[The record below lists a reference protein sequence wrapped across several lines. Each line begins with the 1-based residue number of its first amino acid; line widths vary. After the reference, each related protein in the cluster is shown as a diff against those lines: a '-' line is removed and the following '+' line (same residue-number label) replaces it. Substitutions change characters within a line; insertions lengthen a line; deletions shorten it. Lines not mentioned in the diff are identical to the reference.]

1 MPSRLVIRGL
11 LLVGVLAGAAWSA
24 QTPALAQ
31 DVFEL
36 EDGQWLKER
45 SAPPDSMEGRLQTVR
60 KLLAQDENDQAIKL
74 LKQWIKD
81 YPNSPLQAE
90 ARLLLGDAKTQKKH
104 YYSALFDYEFVIRAY
119 PASEQYATALEREFE
134 IARLFVNG
142 MKRRFLGVRILPAKG
157 EGEELLIRIQERAPN
172 SEIGEKASLELA
184 DYYYRDG
191 EMINAADAYDL
202 FLINYPRSV
211 NREWAMLR
219 LIQSNL
225 ARFKGPQFDPT
236 GLIDARTRLVQ
247 YQREYPAA
255 AERIGASA
263 LIVRINQSMAQKDL
277 VMAQWYEQT
286 NQDVSAAYLYRRL
299 IEDHPES
306 PAAEKAVMR
315 LAALPLPADVKVFHI
330 EPTSLAEQE
339 RRARETPGD
348 PINAIDTENLEP
360 RPDIPAERTTTDMLE
375 DVLEPGAITE
385 PDGDIDMDAIEEE
398 IP

>member
-1 MPSRLVIRGL
+1 MPNRSAIHRFPLIAV
-11 LLVGVLAGAAWSA
+11 LLVTCGVSTATTA
-24 QTPALAQ
+24 QE
-31 DVFEL
+31 VYEL
-36 EDGQWLKER
+36 EDGQWLKEQTY
-45 SAPPDSMEGRLQTVR
+45 PPESMEGRLQSVR
-60 KLLAQDENDQAIKL
+60 KLLAQDENDQAIKQ
-74 LKQWIKD
+74 LKKWLTD
-81 YPNSPLQAE
+81 YPNSPFQAE
-90 ARLLLGDAKTQKKH
+90 ARLLMGDAKTQNKH
-104 YYSALFDYEFVIRAY
+104 YYNALFDYEFVIRAY
-119 PASEQYATALEREFE
+119 PASEQFSTALEREYE

-142 MKRRFLGVRILPAKG
+142 MKRRFLGMRILPAEG

-219 LIQSNL
+219 LIQANL

-255 AERIGASA
+255 AERIGADA
-263 LIVRINQSMAQKDL
+263 LIVRIGQSMARKDL
-277 VMAQWYEQT
+277 VTAQWYEQT

-299 IEDHPES
+299 IEDHPET
-306 PAAEKAVMR
+306 PAAEEAVMR
-315 LAALPLPADVKVFHI
+315 LAALPLPIDAKVFRI
-330 EPTSLAEQE
+330 EATSVSEQE
-339 RRARETPGD
+339 IQARETPDD
-348 PINAIDTENLEP
+348 PINAIDTTDFEP
-360 RPDIPAERTTTDMLE
+360 RPDTPADTTTEEMLE
-375 DVLEPGAITE
+375 DALTPGAITD
-385 PDGDIDMDAIEEE
+385 PDGDINMDAVEQE